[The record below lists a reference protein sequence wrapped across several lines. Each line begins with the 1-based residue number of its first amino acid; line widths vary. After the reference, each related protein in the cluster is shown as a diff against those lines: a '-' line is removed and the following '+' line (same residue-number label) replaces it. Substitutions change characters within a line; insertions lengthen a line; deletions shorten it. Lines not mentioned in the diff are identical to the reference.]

1 MIAENKTALKFFI
14 TNIGADYETPNYSS
28 SEYIKGAINY
38 LNLNSKKKYSYIDFF
53 DYNLVNDPSLNINKN
68 SNYYVKYDKKNH
80 NYKNVTDIVDFFED
94 SYSRLW
100 KTPIC

>member
-1 MIAENKTALKFFI
+1 MS
-14 TNIGADYETPNYSS
+14 NYSS

-53 DYNLVNDPSLNINKN
+53 DYNLINDPSLNINKN

-94 SYSRLW
+94 NNLNGSHNGSKIVKIILSLYSG
-100 KTPIC
+100 KYK